1 MDEDTRR
8 RIAGFRFGLIAD
20 LLSRRLSRGEKRMIL
35 KDKAEAVWEI
45 PFSGRSRISES
56 TILHWLRIYKRSG
69 GRLESLYPDERSDK
83 NTTRVLDEETALA
96 LIRLKQEYKG
106 ASLPVVIQEAIRR
119 RVVPESFRVSRA
131 TLYRFF
137 KRQGLMEE
145 ETSPVDRRRF
155 EAEQPNDVWQSD
167 ALHGP
172 RVTVEGRLRKSYLF
186 AFLDDMSRLIPHA
199 EFYLQENLD
208 AYTDALRKALAKRG
222 LPRKLYVDNG
232 PAFRSHHLED
242 ITAALGIALVHSK
255 PYQPEGRGKIERWFR
270 TARQQFLSLIDD
282 GLAPAELNGRL
293 ADWVERDYHL
303 RVHSSTKETPLA
315 RYLRHVE
322 LVREA
327 PKEMEDLFR
336 HRAFRQV
343 YRDRT
348 ISLGG
353 RIYEA
358 PVELIGKRVTLLYH
372 DHDPARVEITLA
384 GASYG
389 FLVPLDLRVNCRVR
403 REHRLTEIVSAPPS
417 TDPPTDTLCAEGRL
431 FGQEDP
437 DDQL

>member
-1 MDEDTRR
+1 MNEDAKKQ
-8 RIAGFRFGLIAD
+8 IAAFRFGVIAD
-20 LLSRRLSRGEKRMIL
+20 LVGRKLGRGEKRKIVQ
-35 KDKAEAVWEI
+35 DKSEAVWDI
-45 PFSGRSRISES
+45 PGTGRSRISPS
-56 TILHWLRIYKRSG
+56 TVLHWLRRYEQSG
-69 GRLESLYPDERSDK
+69 RKIESLYPDERSDK
-83 NTTRVLDEETALA
+83 NTSRALDEETALS

-137 KRQGLMEE
+137 HRQGLLEE
-145 ETSPVDRRRF
+145 EVEPVDRRRF
-155 EAEQPNDVWQSD
+155 EAELPNDIWQSD

-172 RVTVEGRLRKSYLF
+172 KVLHDKKRRKSYLF

-232 PAFRSHHLED
+232 PAFRSHHLEA

-255 PYQPEGRGKIERWFR
+255 PYQPEGRGKIERFFR
-270 TARQQFLSLIDD
+270 TVRMQFLSLIDD
-282 GLAPAELNGRL
+282 GLALAELNVRL
-293 ADWVERDYHL
+293 TDWVERDYHL
-303 RVHSSTKETPLA
+303 RVHSSIKETPLA

-336 HRAFRQV
+336 HRVFRQV

-358 PVELIGKRVTLLYH
+358 PVELIGKRVTLLHH

-403 REHRLTEIVSAPPS
+403 REHRLTEIVS
-417 TDPPTDTLCAEGRL
+417 DPPRSEPPRGDLCAEGRL
-431 FGQEDP
+431 FGQGDP